1 MAFASGRFSRAVCDR
16 CGQEYKYQQ
25 LKKEW
30 NGLFVCPECY
40 EPKHPQLD
48 PPYHPPDP
56 EAIQDPRVES
66 NKILK
71 DDSPTGPDDATFD
84 TFSQP
89 MPMTVFLGEPGDSAF
104 LTTVQS
110 TSPADGSNP
119 TDSNSML
126 PQTPHKK
133 LIMQSKTGVVTIS
146 TVSTTT
152 YTVTVAAKAGGGGN
166 AFYIDGVQAPSIT
179 INEGSSAIFNLSDD
193 TVDSHPFYLSTTSD
207 GSHSSGSVYTTGVTF
222 KINGSAVSQSAYASG
237 YSAATTRALEITVAI
252 GAPTLYYYCS
262 SHPGMGNSISTP

>member
-1 MAFASGRFSRAVCDR
+1 MAFASGRFSRAICDR
-16 CGQEYKYQQ
+16 CGQEYKYQD

-30 NGLFVCPECY
+30 NGLFTCPECY

-56 EAIQDPRVES
+56 EALKDPRVES

-104 LTTVQS
+104 LTTRQS

-133 LIMQSKTGVVTIS
+133 LIAKFTQGIVTVS
-146 TVSTTT
+146 TASTTT
-152 YTVTVAAKAGGGGN
+152 YTVTVGSKSGGGN
-166 AFYIDGVQAPSIT
+166 AFYIDSVERPVLT
-179 INEGSSAIFNLSDD
+179 LNEGETYIFNLSDN
-193 TVDSHPFYLSTTSD
+193 TVDSHPFFLSTTD
-207 GSHSSGSVYTTGVTF
+207 GGSHSGGSVYTTGVVF
-222 KINGSAVSQSAYASG
+222 KINGSSVSQSAYTSG
-237 YSAATTRALEITVAI
+237 FSSATTRALEITVASS
-252 GAPTLYYYCS
+252 APTLYYYCS
-262 SHPGMGNSISTP
+262 VHSGMGNQINTP

>member
-1 MAFASGRFSRAVCDR
+1 MAFASGRYSRAICDR

-30 NGLFVCPECY
+30 NGLFVCPSCY

-56 EAIQDPRVES
+56 EALQDPRVES

-71 DDSPTGPDDATFD
+71 DDSPTGPNDATFD

-89 MPMTVFLGEPGDSAF
+89 MPITVFLGEPGDSAF

-110 TSPADGSNP
+110 TSPADGTNP
-119 TDSNSML
+119 TDSVSML

-133 LIMQSKTGVVTIS
+133 LIMQSKIGVVTIS
-146 TVSTTT
+146 TASTTT

-179 INEGSSAIFNLSDD
+179 INEGSSAIFNLSDN

-222 KINGSAVSQSAYASG
+222 KINGSSVSQSAYASG
-237 YSAATTRALEITVAI
+237 YTSATTRALEITVAI

-262 SHPGMGNSISTP
+262 SHPGMGNSINTP

>member
-1 MAFASGRFSRAVCDR
+1 MFT
-16 CGQEYKYQQ
+16 
-25 LKKEW
+25 
-30 NGLFVCPECY
+30 CPECY

-56 EAIQDPRVES
+56 EALQDPRVES

-104 LTTVQS
+104 LTPRQS

-133 LIMQSKTGVVTIS
+133 LLVQSKIGAVTIS

-152 YTVTVAAKAGGGGN
+152 YTVTVGSKSGGGN
-166 AFYIDGVQAPSIT
+166 AFYINGVERPAISIS
-179 INEGSSAIFNLSDD
+179 EGSAAIFNLSDN

-207 GSHSSGSVYTTGVTF
+207 GSHSGGSVYTTGVTF
-222 KINGSAVSQSAYASG
+222 KINGSSVSQSAYASG
-237 YSAATTRALEITVAI
+237 YASATTRALEITVASS
-252 GAPTLYYYCS
+252 APTLYYYCS
-262 SHPGMGNSISTP
+262 SHSGMGNSISTP

>member
-1 MAFASGRFSRAVCDR
+1 MAFASGRFSRAICDR
-16 CGQEYKYQQ
+16 CGQEYKYQD

-30 NGLFVCPECY
+30 NGLFTCPECY

-56 EAIQDPRVES
+56 EALKDPRVES

-104 LTTVQS
+104 LTTRQS

-133 LIMQSKTGVVTIS
+133 LLVQSKIGAVTIS

-152 YTVTVAAKAGGGGN
+152 YTVTVGSKSGGGN
-166 AFYIDGVQAPSIT
+166 AFYINGVERPAISIS
-179 INEGSSAIFNLSDD
+179 EGSAAIFNLSDN

-207 GSHSSGSVYTTGVTF
+207 GSHSGGSVYTTGVTF

-237 YSAATTRALEITVAI
+237 YASATTRALEITVASS
-252 GAPTLYYYCS
+252 APTLYYYCS
-262 SHPGMGNSISTP
+262 SHSGMGNSISTP

>member
-1 MAFASGRFSRAVCDR
+1 MAFASGRYSRAICDR

-30 NGLFVCPECY
+30 NGLFVCPSCY
-40 EPKHPQLD
+40 DPKHPQLD

-56 EAIQDPRVES
+56 EAIKDPRVES

-71 DDSPTGPDDATFD
+71 DNSPTGPDDATFD
-84 TFSQP
+84 TFAQP
-89 MPMTVFLGEPGDSAF
+89 MPVTVFLGEPGDSAF

-133 LIMQSKTGVVTIS
+133 LIMQSKIGD
-146 TVSTTT
+146 
-152 YTVTVAAKAGGGGN
+152 N
-166 AFYIDGVQAPSIT
+166 
-179 INEGSSAIFNLSDD
+179 

-207 GSHSSGSVYTTGVTF
+207 GSHNSGSVYTSGVTF
-222 KINGSAVSQSAYASG
+222 KINGSSVSQSAYASG
-237 YSAATTRALEITVAI
+237 YTSATTRALEITVAI

>member
-1 MAFASGRFSRAVCDR
+1 MAFASGRFSRAICDR
-16 CGQEYKYQQ
+16 CGQEYKYQD

-30 NGLFVCPECY
+30 NGLFTCPDCY

-56 EAIQDPRVES
+56 EALQDPRVES

-104 LTTVQS
+104 LTTRQS

-119 TDSNSML
+119 TDSNSMF
-126 PQTPHKK
+126 PQTPNKK
-133 LIMQSKTGVVTIS
+133 LIVQSKIGVVTIY
-146 TVSTTT
+146 TERKTT
-152 YTVTVAAKAGGGGN
+152 YTVTVGSKSGGGK
-166 AFYIDGVQAPSIT
+166 
-179 INEGSSAIFNLSDD
+179 SSAKS
-193 TVDSHPFYLSTTSD
+193 
-207 GSHSSGSVYTTGVTF
+207 
-222 KINGSAVSQSAYASG
+222 
-237 YSAATTRALEITVAI
+237 RALEITVASS
-252 GAPTLYYYCS
+252 APTLYYYCS
-262 SHPGMGNSISTP
+262 SHSGMGNSISTP